1 MAWKFLNHRFN
12 NKNKKTGAYL
22 ENEKGEKRLVLNPN
36 GKGGK
41 AAYELKHGV
50 RITNEGVVK
59 KDKPLTKEGKAWR
72 SGYLQARKDSA
83 KAWKA
88 TNKKK

>member
-1 MAWKFLNHRFN
+1 MAIKFKFKSKHRN
-12 NKNKKTGAYL
+12 GA
-22 ENEKGEKRLVLNPN
+22 VLTNGSKDIVVLHPG
-36 GKGGK
+36 GKGRK
-41 AAYELKHGV
+41 YATELKNNT

-88 TNKKK
+88 KNKK